1 MKHFSLHCESDIWN
15 NFSIKQQSI
24 MPTLMRHDVDDW
36 FQISKNV
43 GFEYLLIEIVFFA
56 FLFNLHLH

>member
-1 MKHFSLHCESDIWN
+1 
-15 NFSIKQQSI
+15 
-24 MPTLMRHDVDDW
+24 MPTLMRHDVD
-36 FQISKNV
+36 QISRNV